1 MASSKSRK
9 QQLRKH
15 YRERRKALSA
25 QFQAHAAAGLL
36 DQFIR
41 LKTLCDITHIGA
53 FIANDGEVSPH
64 LLIEHCWSNDIG
76 VSLPILD
83 PEHPGHLMFVEYL
96 ADSDMQVNQYG
107 IPEPVLSHTN
117 LTPLSN
123 IGHLLMPLVAFDQ
136 FGHRLGMGGGYY
148 DRTLAHKSEDHPM
161 LIGVAHE
168 EQYCDS
174 LPVEDWDIPL
184 KQILTPQRHITFN

>member
-1 MASSKSRK
+1 
-9 QQLRKH
+9 
-15 YRERRKALSA
+15 
-25 QFQAHAAAGLL
+25 
-36 DQFIR
+36 
-41 LKTLCDITHIGA
+41 
-53 FIANDGEVSPH
+53 
-64 LLIEHCWSNDIG
+64 
-76 VSLPILD
+76 
-83 PEHPGHLMFVEYL
+83 MFVEYL